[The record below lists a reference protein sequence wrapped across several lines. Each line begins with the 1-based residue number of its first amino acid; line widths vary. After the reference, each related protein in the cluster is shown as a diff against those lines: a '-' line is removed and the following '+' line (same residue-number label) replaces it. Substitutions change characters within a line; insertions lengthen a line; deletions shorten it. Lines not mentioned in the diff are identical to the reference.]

1 MREREKPHEW
11 GERQQDSEKHFLCWA
26 RSEILSS
33 IPGPFISNAPKPV
46 RYLGINLTKEVRDLY
61 LKSTKHLRK
70 TLMNSQRD
78 GKTYHAHFGRI
89 HFAKMSVTQSNVH
102 IQCNPCHNTM
112 DYFCRIRANN
122 PKICMEPEKPWITR
136 AGTSQYLI
144 SYYITKLWSSRQHHI
159 GTKIHMYKNVT
170 EEITQKRTLNCMVD

>member
-1 MREREKPHEW
+1 MREKGDNESERERDPM
-11 GERQQDSEKHFLCWA
+11 SEGRGSESDKRYPCSA
-26 RSEILSS
+26 RSEIQGS
-33 IPGPFISNAPKPV
+33 ISGPFISNAPKPI

-122 PKICMEPEKPWITR
+122 PKICMEPEKP
-136 AGTSQYLI
+136 
-144 SYYITKLWSSRQHHI
+144 
-159 GTKIHMYKNVT
+159 
-170 EEITQKRTLNCMVD
+170 